1 MSFTTQHIRAQ
12 RASVRLGTIGNFICG
27 AVLLATLAPV
37 QSAAAQN
44 SDSPR
49 TRTSL
54 LDDNSAFVRNRVSII
69 GPAVVGTVTDP
80 AGSPLANVEVR
91 VSAVN
96 RSTMTDDA
104 GKFLLRALPT
114 GTYHLDLLRIGYSG
128 QHVVVIVP
136 TDGADITIKV
146 VMTPAT
152 VRLSSV
158 NVTATPTGTDP
169 LKITQATVQLSG
181 KELQRALGASVG
193 QTLSGEPGM
202 AMRFNGPLAN
212 APVIRGLTGE
222 RVLVLQDGDR
232 AGDLS
237 SAAIDHLNA
246 VDPSAAERLEVI
258 RGPASLLYGN
268 NALGGV
274 VNVITNDIPV
284 VMPTRIT
291 GFVFGQG
298 ESVTPG
304 GVGNIGLTAPIGSRI
319 AISARGGYRHF
330 DEMRVGGGIVQPNT
344 NGHTANGTGSIAF
357 ITDNASVGVGIRD
370 MEFEYGLPFADG
382 GEQVRIEGS
391 RRQAVLKST
400 FNTQSPLLSTI
411 RVDGTAQWYRH
422 AEIEES
428 GEVGTRFALNT
439 QTLNVT
445 ARTKTGPLS
454 GALGLQG
461 FLRQYSPA
469 GEEAFT
475 PAADNNNV
483 ALFLYE
489 ELPLAKRE
497 NTDRAPQLQFGARVD
512 HFALKTKPQ
521 DADEIE
527 RFGPSN
533 SSSFNN
539 VSGSL
544 GLSVPVSST
553 TSLSAN
559 VSRGFRA
566 PTVEELY
573 ANGFHAAVGTFDIG
587 NPNLKPEQSTGME
600 AGLRTQNG
608 KTFAQFNTYYNLINN
623 YVLPRAVGHAEA
635 NGDSVPLV
643 NFAQANAQMYG
654 VEGQAETELVSHVV
668 GGMMGDFTRATLKA
682 GGNLPYIPAG
692 RLGTSLRYDNG
703 RLSIGGDVKR
713 VMRQNKVSGD
723 QLDVVTNPYTLV
735 NLSASWI
742 FSGKTSTVNSLT
754 IRTDNLLDAQYR
766 DAASRIKSF
775 AYNPGRNF
783 SVVYKVLF

>member
-1 MSFTTQHIRAQ
+1 MYAKHQVTPVQ
-12 RASVRLGTIGNFICG
+12 RAPVVRSTVARFAGG
-27 AVLLATLAPV
+27 VLLVAVFTPLLPASALSTRSLKASELAVVAPV
-37 QSAAAQN
+37 HNTHRAA
-44 SDSPR
+44 
-49 TRTSL
+49 
-54 LDDNSAFVRNRVSII
+54 F
-69 GPAVVGTVTDP
+69 GPAIVGTVTDV
-80 AGSPLANVEVR
+80 AGMPLSNVEVR
-91 VSAVN
+91 VNVVN
-96 RSTMTDDA
+96 RSTVTDDA
-104 GKFLLRALPT
+104 GKFIVRALPAD
-114 GTYHLDLLRIGYSG
+114 TYHIDVLRIGYSG
-128 QHVVVIVP
+128 QHLVVIVP
-136 TDGADITIKV
+136 ADGADVVVKV

-169 LKITQATVQLSG
+169 LKITQATIQLSG
-181 KELQRALGASVG
+181 KELQRSLGASVG

-202 AMRFNGPLAN
+202 ATRFNGPVAN

-237 SAAIDHLNA
+237 SAAVDHLNA

-284 VMPTRIT
+284 AMPARIT

-304 GVGNIGLTAPIGSRI
+304 GVGNVGLTAPIGSKV
-319 AISARGGYRHF
+319 AVSARGGYRRF
-330 DEMRVGGGIVQPNT
+330 SEMRVGGGFVQPNT

-357 ITDNASVGVGIRD
+357 ITDKASVGVGVRD
-370 MEFEYGLPFADG
+370 MEFEYGLPFVEG
-382 GEQVRIEGS
+382 GEPIRLTGF

-400 FNTQSPLLSTI
+400 VNTGSPLLSTV
-411 RVDGTAQWYRH
+411 RVDATAQWYRH
-422 AEIEES
+422 SEIAAT
-428 GEVGTRFALNT
+428 GEIGTRFALNT
-439 QTLNVT
+439 QTLNLT

-454 GALGLQG
+454 GAVGVQG
-461 FLRQYSPA
+461 FLRQYSPTGA
-469 GEEAFT
+469 EAFT
-475 PAADNNNV
+475 PAADNNNI

-489 ELPLAKRE
+489 ELPLTKGD
-497 NTDRAPQLQFGARVD
+497 NTDHAPQLQFGARVD
-512 HFALKTKPQ
+512 HFALKTLPQ
-521 DADEIE
+521 DAGEIA
-527 RFGPSN
+527 RFGTSN
-533 SSSFNN
+533 TSRFNN

-544 GLSVPVSST
+544 GLSVPVT
-553 TSLSAN
+553 TNTSLSAN
-559 VSRGFRA
+559 IARGFRA

-587 NPNLKPEQSTGME
+587 NPLLKPEQSTGME
-600 AGLRTQNG
+600 AGLRTQSG
-608 KTFAQFNTYYNLINN
+608 KTFAQFNTYYNIIGN
-623 YVLPRAVGHAEA
+623 YVLPRVVGQTVAEG
-635 NGDSVPLV
+635 NSVPLV
-643 NFAQANAQMYG
+643 NFAQGDARMYG
-654 VEGQAETELVSHVV
+654 VEGQAETQLVSHLV
-668 GGMMGDFTRATLKA
+668 GGIMGDFTRATLKA

-692 RLGTSLRYDNG
+692 RIGGSLRFDNG
-703 RLSIGGDVKR
+703 RLSFGGDFKR

-723 QLDVVTNPYTLV
+723 QLDVVTDAYTLV

-754 IRTDNLLDAQYR
+754 VRTDNLLDERYR

-775 AYNPGRNF
+775 AYNPGRNV
-783 SVVYKVLF
+783 SVVYRVLF